1 MLWGKRADMTIHG
14 TEPFNVEP
22 PRRALARG
30 IRTDAAT
37 FYVRNHGPVPELEP
51 SQWRLRVR
59 GRVRGALDLSLHD
72 LRTRFCSRA
81 VVATLQCAG
90 NRRAGLMRVR
100 DIPGEAPWGPGA
112 TSTATWTGVRLVD
125 VLDAAGVGEDARHV
139 EFVAADVS
147 HIATPAQRF
156 GGSIPLSKATGG
168 AVLLAWAMNGVDLP
182 TVHGAPVRVIVPGY
196 VGARSVKWLEEMNV
210 RRDPSDN
217 YFQATAYRL
226 LPPEADPDRAGHG
239 DGLSLGPIAVNS
251 DILAPEDGD
260 SVHAGPTVVTG
271 YALAGDDRG
280 IARVDVS
287 VDGGRRWTQA
297 ELGEQSGPWAWRL
310 WHATVEV
317 PPGLVE
323 ITARAWDTAA
333 AAQPEHEAPLWNPKG
348 YVNNAWPRIQVMAH
362 SR

>member
-1 MLWGKRADMTIHG
+1 MRLPGDR
-14 TEPFNVEP
+14 E
-22 PRRALARG
+22 RRR
-30 IRTDAAT
+30 
-37 FYVRNHGPVPELEP
+37 
-51 SQWRLRVR
+51 RLP
-59 GRVRGALDLSLHD
+59 GR
-72 LRTRFCSRA
+72 
-81 VVATLQCAG
+81 
-90 NRRAGLMRVR
+90 
-100 DIPGEAPWGPGA
+100 
-112 TSTATWTGVRLVD
+112 GVRLVD

-196 VGARSVKWLEEMNV
+196 VGARSVKWLEEINV

-217 YFQATAYRL
+217 YFQTTAYRL

-239 DGLSLGPIAVNS
+239 EGLSLGPIAVNS

-297 ELGEQSGPWAWRL
+297 ALGEQSGPWAWRL

-317 PPGLVE
+317 PPGVGGDYRTRVGHRGSCAARTRGSVVE
-323 ITARAWDTAA
+323 SEGLRQQRLAQDPGYCPFAIAVARVDARQLTGESGLRRAIGQYPHHFRDSGAA
-333 AAQPEHEAPLWNPKG
+333 GGADAVEQ
-348 YVNNAWPRIQVMAH
+348 WPQRAGPSLH
-362 SR
+362 L